1 MTAYARTCRGRF
13 TRDADRA
20 KLGGVCA
27 GIADYF
33 GFNLCMTRFLY
44 VIFFFC
50 AMPFAILTYVAIV
63 LLVPAESTRDEFV
76 VERVIRRTRQY
87 RTSRRERRNAR
98 RRDRQAAE
106 AETRRSVDEEIG
118 RRAESLEERLR
129 RIEEYVTSSRY
140 QLDEEFRKL

>member
-1 MTAYARTCRGRF
+1 MTAYARTCWSRF

-20 KLGGVCA
+20 RLGGVCA

-50 AMPFAILTYVAIV
+50 AMPFAILTYIAIV
-63 LLVPAESTRDEFV
+63 LLVPAESTRDEYI

-106 AETRRSVDEEIG
+106 AEARRSVDEEIS

-129 RIEEYVTSSRY
+129 RIEKYVTSSRY